1 MLQWFQS
8 FIYGLVCGFT
18 EFLPVSSQ
26 PHGILLSRLFGVSD
40 LGGLLLLAAHVGGLL
55 ALLLQY
61 RPQLGRLSRERKLAS
76 EPPRRRKRQPDPT
89 TLMDLKLLRIASI
102 PMLLGFVAYPWVGDQ
117 GERLWILG
125 LALVFNGIMLYLP
138 QFMVRANKS
147 ACHLSGLD
155 SLLVGLGGAL
165 AVIPGVSRVGVLHS
179 VATMRGTDR
188 EYALQTAL
196 LLCIPALIFQLV
208 FDCIVVFT
216 SIPGITFLS
225 VLCAVTACA
234 AAAVSS
240 YFSIIFIR
248 FLSVNAGFSGFA
260 YYSWGAAMLAFILY
274 LAI

>member
-8 FIYGLVCGFT
+8 FIYGLLCGFT

-26 PHGILLSRLFGVSD
+26 PHGILLGRLFGVSE
-40 LGGLLLLAAHVGGLL
+40 LGGLLPLAVHIGALL
-55 ALLLQY
+55 ALLLQF
-61 RPQLGRLSRERKLAS
+61 RPQLGRLSREQKLAS
-76 EPPRRRKRQPDPT
+76 EPPRRRKRQPDPA
-89 TLMDLKLLRIASI
+89 TLIELKLLRIAVI
-102 PMLLGFVAYPWVGDQ
+102 PLLLGFVAYPWVGDQ

-125 LALVFNGIMLYLP
+125 LSLVLNGVILYIP

-147 ACHLSGLD
+147 ACHLSGVD
-155 SLLVGLGGAL
+155 SLLIGLGGAL
-165 AVIPGVSRVGVLHS
+165 AVIPGISRVGTLHS

-196 LLCIPALIFQLV
+196 LLCIPALVVQLV
-208 FDCIVVFT
+208 FDGIIFF
-216 SIPGITFLS
+216 SALSGITFLT
-225 VLCAVTACA
+225 VICAVTACA
-234 AAAVSS
+234 VAAVSS
-240 YFSIIFIR
+240 YFSILFIR